1 MVSVHGMYEH
11 YVVYMQKHAHYTGAC
26 VSLQQAVSVL
36 SSSLASATLVAE
48 QACLLPTS
56 PDNTPLVGAVPGV
69 EGLYVAAGH
78 GCWGIL
84 MAPATGLVMAE
95 LLTTG
100 RGESVDIRGLQ
111 PARLRR

>member
-1 MVSVHGMYEH
+1 
-11 YVVYMQKHAHYTGAC
+11 
-26 VSLQQAVSVL
+26 
-36 SSSLASATLVAE
+36 LVAE

-69 EGLYVAAGH
+69 PGLYVAAGH

-84 MAPATGLVMAE
+84 MAPATGLAMAE

-100 RGESVDIRGLQ
+100 LVESVDVGGLD